1 MFVSRSTVTLHRA
14 PDYYS
19 KNVFVP
25 ENLEY
30 HQPRGKHRSGFWLE
44 GTPYVALDNIGA
56 GAFGVVCKAMDTRFK
71 KPVAIKKVRDAYK
84 SKSSAKCAL
93 REIRI
98 LRELSHENVISVTDV
113 FMTGSGFEKDVYLVM
128 ELMETDLHQVLRS
141 NQSFKED
148 HFQYFFYQLIRG
160 LKVCVYCKTVLE
172 RQTFLLFQDRYLHS
186 AGIIHRDL
194 KPSNLLLNGDCLL
207 RIADFG
213 MARSGPSSRVAP
225 TESTSARTSS
235 VGSHLSQYVST
246 LWYRPPEILLSMGE
260 YDTQVDIW
268 SAGCILAEMLLRR
281 EIFPGKDS
289 YSQIK
294 MIINNLGT
302 PEKKAI
308 KKITSPDIRDY
319 IVSCGPKSALPFSTM
334 VPDASPDARN
344 ILSNLL
350 QISPWNRS
358 SAEQILKHPFLSKW
372 HNVNNEPSCS
382 EKICREIQEIEKYDD
397 DHIIKGLESEERHFG
412 MFRGNFYEIENE
424 EDQTKKEVEEEKVV
438 QSSVNPLKTVL
449 NKFINKKR
457 KN

>member
-56 GAFGVVCKAMDTRFK
+56 GAFGVVCKALDKRFK
-71 KPVAIKKVRDAYK
+71 KTVAIKKVRDAYK

-141 NQSFKED
+141 SQSFKED

-160 LKVCVYCKTVLE
+160 LK
-172 RQTFLLFQDRYLHS
+172 YLHS

-213 MARSGPSSRVAP
+213 MARSGPSTRVAP
-225 TESTSARTSS
+225 TESTSIRTSS

-246 LWYRPPEILLSMGE
+246 LWYRAPEILLSMGE

-319 IVSCGPKSALPFSTM
+319 IVSCGPKSALPFSTI

-344 ILSNLL
+344 VLSNLL

-372 HNVNNEPSCS
+372 HNVHNEPSCS

-397 DHIIKGLESEERHFG
+397 DHIIKGLEGEERYFG
-412 MFRGNFYEIENE
+412 MLRGNFYDIENE
-424 EDQTKKEVEEEKVV
+424 EDQTRKEVEEEKVV